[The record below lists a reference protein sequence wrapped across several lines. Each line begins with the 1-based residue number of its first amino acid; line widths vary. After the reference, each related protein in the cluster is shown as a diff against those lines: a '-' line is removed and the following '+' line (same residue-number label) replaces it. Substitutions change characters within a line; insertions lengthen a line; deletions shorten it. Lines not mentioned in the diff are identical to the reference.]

1 MKKIEI
7 EVFLWGCP
15 QTPKSKKQSCQ
26 TLTTSQVTRLD
37 TQPCPLL
44 LPGWLKGHLR

>member
-1 MKKIEI
+1 MG
-7 EVFLWGCP
+7 VAP
-15 QTPKSKKQSCQ
+15 QTPKSKSVMSNA
-26 TLTTSQVTRLD
+26 LYSPQVTRID